1 MDLNLAWMVWT
12 VPTTIF
18 FGVIALVLVGM
29 TIWQIVAPSPERR
42 GFLPI
47 PTTPGDRL
55 FVGLTVSAYLH
66 LAWIGLV
73 GSSLWIASIG
83 SLIWLAVV
91 MLLG

>member
-1 MDLNLAWMVWT
+1 MNLGWMVWT
-12 VPTTIF
+12 LPTAIF
-18 FGVIALVLVGM
+18 FVGIALVLVGM
-29 TIWQIVAPSPERR
+29 TVWQIVAPSPERR

-73 GSSLWIASIG
+73 GSSLWIASVG
-83 SLIWLAVV
+83 ALIWMVAVMV
-91 MLLG
+91 LG

>member
-1 MDLNLAWMVWT
+1 MNLGWMVWT
-12 VPTTIF
+12 VPTAIF
-18 FGVIALVLVGM
+18 FVVIALVLVGM
-29 TIWQIVAPSPERR
+29 TVWQIVAPSPERR

-73 GSSLWIASIG
+73 GSSLWVASVG

-91 MLLG
+91 MVLG

>member
-1 MDLNLAWMVWT
+1 MNLGWMVWT
-12 VPTTIF
+12 VPTAIF
-18 FGVIALVLVGM
+18 FVVIALVLVGM
-29 TIWQIVAPSPERR
+29 TVWQIVAPSPERR

-73 GSSLWIASIG
+73 GSSLWIMSVAC
-83 SLIWLAVV
+83 LIWLAVV
-91 MLLG
+91 MVLG

>member
-1 MDLNLAWMVWT
+1 MNLGWMVWT
-12 VPTTIF
+12 VPTAIF
-18 FGVIALVLVGM
+18 FVVIALVLVGM
-29 TIWQIVAPSPERR
+29 TVWQIVAPSPERR

-55 FVGLTVSAYLH
+55 FVGLTVSAYVH

-73 GSSLWIASIG
+73 GSSLWIASIA

-91 MLLG
+91 MVRG

>member
-1 MDLNLAWMVWT
+1 MNLGWMVWT
-12 VPTTIF
+12 VPTAIF
-18 FGVIALVLVGM
+18 FVVIAFVLMGM
-29 TIWQIVAPSPERR
+29 TVWQIVAPSPERR

-73 GSSLWIASIG
+73 GSSLWIVSVA

-91 MLLG
+91 MLFG

>member
-1 MDLNLAWMVWT
+1 MNLGWMVWT
-12 VPTTIF
+12 VPTAIF
-18 FGVIALVLVGM
+18 FVVIAFVLLGM
-29 TIWQIVAPSPERR
+29 TVWQIVAPSSERR

-73 GSSLWIASIG
+73 GSGLWIVSVA

-91 MLLG
+91 MVLG

>member
-1 MDLNLAWMVWT
+1 MSLGWMVWT
-12 VPTTIF
+12 VPTAIF
-18 FGVIALVLVGM
+18 FVVLALVLVGM
-29 TIWQIVAPSPERR
+29 TVWQIVAPSPERR

-73 GSSLWIASIG
+73 GSSLWIMSIASV
-83 SLIWLAVV
+83 IWLVVV
-91 MLLG
+91 MILG

>member
-1 MDLNLAWMVWT
+1 MNLGWMVWT
-12 VPTTIF
+12 VPTAIF
-18 FGVIALVLVGM
+18 FVVIALVLVGM
-29 TIWQIVAPSPERR
+29 TVWQIVAPSPERR

-73 GSSLWIASIG
+73 GSSLWIVSIA

-91 MLLG
+91 MILG